1 MERGE
6 RTIGIEMKRILTVL
20 VASGLMVGC
29 GGDSTGPGGGG
40 GGGGS
45 NALVLLSG
53 NGQAAGTDGEVAASL
68 VVRVQTQ
75 NGDPVSG
82 VAVTWAI
89 TGSAGAGAQLVSP
102 QGSSAADGEAS
113 TGLRLGDTPGAYEVT
128 ASIASGD
135 TARFDATAQ
144 LRVASALALVSGD
157 AQAGTVSQVLANPFV
172 VRIDDQFG
180 DPLEGAPVNFEISKG
195 FGGSPSLSDAIDAT
209 GANGQAST
217 TLTLG
222 DKNGTYGVRA
232 LSGSDTISFAATAS
246 GGAFDLIGVTGLSP
260 DPVTEGAVL
269 TVDGT
274 GFSTTPAQNQVSFD
288 GIPGQVQTATATQLT
303 VLVPDFTSL
312 DQCLPRRDV
321 AVQVAAGPDSA
332 NVQSAEVIPS
342 GALVSLSAG
351 QDSVFEGPGEVDCI
365 QLPPSAVGEEYELV
379 ASPVPSGGFV
389 SLQLEVNG
397 RQPLGS
403 PSVVPPPTVLTT
415 ASSQSS
421 SSSPGLLAPQYA
433 LDTRLRELERGLRGQ
448 MRRASAGTAFSLQS
462 AMVPTV
468 GDTMTFQ
475 NSCFSSSG
483 PITAVARS
491 VSNNAAVFED
501 TVASGSYTTAEYD
514 SIAANFDSVIFSTDT
529 TYFGAPGDVDS
540 NGRII
545 LLLTAFVNSLSPSYN
560 VGVVAGF
567 FCPVDIGSGNNAEMF
582 YLTVPD
588 PAGTLNNGVGPPGV
602 LDKAF
607 ARRIIDGTVAHEF
620 QHMINAQIGGGAV
633 SDVWINE
640 GLSHLAEE
648 VVGHATLGFTPGSEL
663 ASAQLGA
670 DINAFNKYYIANFF
684 NFGQYLGSPTSSAL
698 LLQVDPGAPAT
709 FRMRGAGWAYVRY
722 LLDQYATPGTEA
734 GVVRQLILDAG
745 SDAQTAVETVFGVD
759 FERTVAEWNAMLGVE
774 DRTDLGAPV
783 RPALTLTSYRL
794 RDVYDVLMNGLS
806 VSPYPL
812 TPPTALQTANLDVPT
827 TVQASV
833 AAGSGL
839 FVRMN
844 AGSGSGGTAIRLGD
858 IAGNDLGSGTVPRL
872 TITRTK

>member
-1 MERGE
+1 
-6 RTIGIEMKRILTVL
+6 MKRILTVL
-20 VASGLMVGC
+20 LAGGLMAGC

-45 NALVLLSG
+45 NVLVLLSG

-75 NGDPVSG
+75 NGDPVSS

-89 TGSAGAGAQLVSP
+89 TGSAGPGAQLVSP
-102 QGSSAADGEAS
+102 QGSSAADGQAS
-113 TGLRLGDTPGAYEVT
+113 TGLRLGSTPGAYEVT
-128 ASIASGD
+128 ASISGGD
-135 TARFDATAQ
+135 TVRFDATAQ

-157 AQAGTVSQVLANPFV
+157 GQAGTVNQALANPFV

-195 FGGSPSLSDAIDAT
+195 FGGSPSLSETIDAS
-209 GANGQAST
+209 GPSGQAST

-222 DKNGTYGVRA
+222 DKNGTYGARA
-232 LSGSDTISFAATAS
+232 LSGTDTINFSATAS

-288 GIPGQVQTATATQLT
+288 GIPGTVQTASATQLT
-303 VLVPDFTSL
+303 VLVPNFTAL

-321 AVQVAAGPDSA
+321 AIQVASGPDSA
-332 NVQSAEVIPS
+332 AVQSAEVIPS
-342 GALVSLSAG
+342 GTPLSLSAG
-351 QDSVFEGPGEVDCI
+351 EDSVFIGPGQVDCI
-365 QLPPSAVGEEYELV
+365 QLPPSLIGEEYELV

-389 SLQLEVNG
+389 SLQLQVNG

-403 PSVVPPPTVLTT
+403 PSIAPPPTTITLTGGG
-415 ASSQSS
+415 ASQSLS
-421 SSSPGLLAPQYA
+421 PSPGLLAPQYA

-448 MRRASAGTAFSLQS
+448 IRRASAGTAFSLQS
-462 AMVPTV
+462 AMVPSV
-468 GDTMTFQ
+468 GDTVTFQ

-501 TVASGSYTTAEYD
+501 TVASGAYTTAEYD
-514 SIAANFDSVIFSTDT
+514 SIAANFDNVIFPTDT
-529 TYFGAPGDVDS
+529 SYFGVPGDIDS

-567 FCPVDIGSGNNAEMF
+567 FCPLDIGSGNNAEMF

-588 PAGTLNNGVGPPGV
+588 PGGTLNNGVGPPGV
-602 LDKAF
+602 LTKAY
-607 ARRIIDGTVAHEF
+607 ARRIIDGTVAHEL

-670 DINAFNKYYIANFF
+670 DINTFNKYYIANFF

-722 LLDQYATPGTEA
+722 MLDHYATPGTEA
-734 GVVRQLILDAG
+734 GVVQQLLLDG
-745 SDAQTAVETVFGVD
+745 SPNAQTAVENTFGVD

-774 DRTDLGAPV
+774 DRTDLVAPV
-783 RPALTLTSYRL
+783 RSELTLTSYQL
-794 RDVYDVLMNGLS
+794 RDIYDVLMNGTS

-812 TPPTALQTANLDVPT
+812 APPTALQSANLDVPT
-827 TVQASV
+827 TIQVSV

-844 AGSGSGGTAIRLGD
+844 AGAGSGGTALRLAD
-858 IAGNDLGSGTVPRL
+858 VAGGDLGSGAVPRL
-872 TITRTK
+872 TLIRTK